1 MCARI
6 KQPKKKGVAK
16 TPVIMQLENM
26 ECGAACLGMI
36 LAYYGKWITLETL
49 REDCGVSRDGQKLSS
64 VVKASDRYGLSHE
77 AYRYS
82 SDTVLKKA
90 TFPCIIHWKGSHF
103 VVLTGVR
110 GNRVYLNDPALG
122 RIVLTKKRF
131 AEGYTNMCVM
141 FAPTERFEPSGK
153 PVRFISYIPKVLAP
167 YKKALVFMTATT
179 FVLSLVSLAYP
190 LLSRRFLDTIL
201 PRTDFIEFIGF
212 FAIMAAAVLVQ
223 LFVGWI
229 QAVNMYRI
237 FGTMAVDNDIKYMW
251 HIFNLP
257 ERFFHQR
264 DAGDLHQRQHANSTI
279 SETMIKFLV
288 PLVMNAAMVAL
299 YAVFMVRYDPALA
312 AIGFVSVALNIAVSR
327 RYHGKKLNISRV
339 SRTDAAKLFSATA
352 GAITLFETI
361 KASGAENLMFSD
373 WVQYQDGL
381 FRQKREYSR
390 ISIRE
395 KNYMQFFSMLASF
408 VMLIAGAYQ
417 ISAGRISVGVLMAVY
432 SLFNAFIA
440 PMQQVVN
447 SDQQINEMRS
457 DIERVDDVMQ
467 YPEFMPF
474 SEGLD
479 DGELG
484 QLSGEI
490 ELRNVTFGYSP
501 LEKPFIES
509 FSLRIEPR
517 KRVALVG
524 RSGCGKSTLS
534 SLISGL
540 YTPWSGE
547 ILFDGKPLS
556 EISEKRFRASLAV
569 VTQDAVLFK
578 DSIEN
583 NIKMWDPFIENFEMT
598 LAANDARITDAILD
612 KPGGYAYEISDD
624 GKDFSGGERQRLEIA
639 RALAVSPSIMILDE
653 ATSALDALSE
663 QAVMSAIKDQGI
675 TCIVVAHRLSTIR
688 DCDEI
693 VVIDGGHIRE
703 RGTHE
708 ELMAKQGFYAELVS
722 KM

>member
-1 MCARI
+1 MCART
-6 KQPKKKGVAK
+6 KLPKKKGVAK

-64 VVKASDRYGLSHE
+64 VVKASSRYGLSHE
-77 AYRYS
+77 AYRYT
-82 SDTVLKKA
+82 SDTVLKEA
-90 TFPCIIHWKGSHF
+90 TFPCIVHWKGSHF

-110 GNRVYLNDPALG
+110 GNRIYLNDPALG

-131 AEGYTNMCVM
+131 AECYTNMCVM

-153 PVRFISYIPKVLAP
+153 PARFISYIPKVLAP
-167 YKKALVFMTATT
+167 YKKALIFITVTT

-201 PRTDFIEFIGF
+201 PRADFAMFIKF
-212 FAIMAAAVLVQ
+212 FAIMATAVLIQ
-223 LFVGWI
+223 LLVGWI

-237 FGTMAVDNDIKYMW
+237 FGTMAVDSDIKYMW

-257 ERFFHQR
+257 ERFFQQR

-299 YAVFMVRYDPALA
+299 YAVFMVSYDPFLA
-312 AIGFVSVALNIAVSR
+312 SIGFVSVALNIAVSR
-327 RYHGKKLNISRV
+327 KYHGKKLNISRV
-339 SRTDAAKLFSATA
+339 SRTDFAKLFSATA
-352 GAITLFETI
+352 GSITLFETI

-373 WVQYQDGL
+373 WAQYQDGL
-381 FRQKREYSR
+381 FKQKREYNR
-390 ISIRE
+390 INIRQ
-395 KNYMQFFSMLASF
+395 KSYMQFFSMLASF
-408 VMLIAGAYQ
+408 VVLIAGAYQ
-417 ISAGRISVGVLMAVY
+417 ISVGRISIGILMAVY

-440 PMQQVVN
+440 PMQQLVN

-474 SEGLD
+474 CDGVD
-479 DGELG
+479 DSELG
-484 QLSGEI
+484 HLSGDI

-501 LEKPFIES
+501 LEKPFIEN
-509 FSLRIEPR
+509 FSLKIESQ

-524 RSGCGKSTLS
+524 RSGCGKSTVS

-540 YTPWSGE
+540 YTQWSGE
-547 ILFDGKPLS
+547 VLFDGKPLS
-556 EISEKRFRASLAV
+556 EISEKRFRSSLAV
-569 VTQDAVLFK
+569 VTQDTVLFK

-583 NIKMWDPFIENFEMT
+583 NIKMWNPFIENFEMT
-598 LAANDARITDAILD
+598 LAANDARITEAILD

-693 VVIDGGHIRE
+693 VVIDGGHIIE